1 MSAICCGNSWRL
13 IVHRDCGTRFAS
25 ASQIVAWPEAHT
37 TNRPPLQLAALVSYP
52 FQTMDQPPVI
62 SVSQLSDILKGVL
75 ETAFPCV
82 WVSGEISNCTRAAS
96 GHSYL
101 TLKDETAQIR
111 AVIWRGTAQ
120 KLKFEVHDGL
130 QVVAVGPIE
139 IYAARGTYQLTIE
152 QLIPQGLGALEL
164 AFRQLHDKL
173 AAEGLFAPERKRPL
187 PRFPRRIALITSP
200 TGAAVRDMLQ
210 VITRRWQQAD
220 LVIVPVPVQGEGA
233 AEQIAAAL
241 RSVHLIPNVDVV
253 ITGRGGGSLED
264 LWAFN
269 EEVVARAI
277 FACPIPV
284 ISAVGHEIDVSISD
298 LVADRRALT
307 PSEAAELVVPH
318 LDEVR
323 TELDGLRR
331 RLSQALQGKAA
342 KARWQLE
349 ALANRRAFTHPCE
362 QLHEQSRRLDELT
375 VRAVRAWRSRLAA
388 AKQQVQALASHLD
401 ALSPLQVLER
411 GFTLTFP
418 AGQRT
423 PIKSA
428 AELRVGDRV
437 DTFFNEGRISSEV
450 VSVAPAE
457 NLVPATPVNSAAA
470 T

>member
-1 MSAICCGNSWRL
+1 M
-13 IVHRDCGTRFAS
+13 
-25 ASQIVAWPEAHT
+25 E
-37 TNRPPLQLAALVSYP
+37 
-52 FQTMDQPPVI
+52 QPPVI

-96 GHSYL
+96 GHYYL

-120 KLKFEVHDGL
+120 RLKFEVHDGL

-200 TGAAVRDMLQ
+200 TSAAVRDMLQ

-220 LVIVPVPVQGEGA
+220 LVIVPVLVQGEGA

-241 RSVHLIPNVDVV
+241 RTVHLIPNVDVV

-277 FACPIPV
+277 FACPIPI

-323 TELDGLRR
+323 AELNALRS
-331 RLSQALQGKAA
+331 RLTQALQAKAS

-349 ALANRRAFTHPCE
+349 ALSNRRAFTHPLE
-362 QLHEQSRRLDELT
+362 QLREQSRRLDELA
-375 VRAVRAWRSRLAA
+375 VRAVRAWRTRLAA
-388 AKQQVQALASHLD
+388 AKQQVQSHAAHLD

-418 AGQRT
+418 AGRRT

-437 DTFFNEGRISSEV
+437 DTFFHEGRVSSEV
-450 VSVAPAE
+450 VSVAPTE
-457 NLVPATPVNSAAA
+457 NLVPSAPANSAAA